1 MLVGNGEMYMN
12 NIMIVGTLSTD
23 IKPIGDGKIVTF
35 QINDRNGKERQFVDC
50 VAFNQNAENIKRM
63 CKKYTLISVVG
74 SLSLKPYTN
83 KDGKEV
89 KTTKVIV
96 SLFEVLKDGQEFS
109 NMKLESS
116 QSHQPKNVAVEQP
129 KEEYQSVDSVNI
141 DDSDLPF

>member
-12 NIMIVGTLSTD
+12 NIMIVGTISTD

-35 QINDRNGKERQFVDC
+35 QINDKNVKERQFVDC
-50 VAFNQNAENIKRM
+50 VAFNQNAENLKRM
-63 CKKYTLISVVG
+63 CKKNTLISVVG

-96 SLFEVLKDGQEFS
+96 SLFEVLKDGKEFA
-109 NMKLESS
+109 NTKVEPS
-116 QSHQPKNVAVEQP
+116 QPYQSQNVAVEQP
-129 KEEYQSVDSVNI
+129 KEEYQSADSVNI